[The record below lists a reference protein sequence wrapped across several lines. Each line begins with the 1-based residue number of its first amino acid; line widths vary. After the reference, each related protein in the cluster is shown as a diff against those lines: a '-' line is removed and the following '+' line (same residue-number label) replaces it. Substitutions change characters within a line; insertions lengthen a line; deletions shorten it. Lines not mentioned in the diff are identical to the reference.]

1 MDVSMAQSPAIDIL
15 QTAAMPTHDPDAF
28 DRQFH
33 VHRCYLAADPIP
45 ADVGM
50 RIRGIAAGGARRIDA
65 QVMDACPNAGIIA
78 SFGVGVDRVDVD
90 EARRRGI
97 VVTNTPE
104 VLTEEVADLAMAL
117 LLATI
122 RRIPAADR
130 FLRDGLWQ
138 QGRFPLSASLRG
150 RTVGILG
157 LGQIGKAI
165 ARRLAGFGIEAAY
178 CGRTRQP
185 EVALP
190 YHATVLE
197 LAQHVDTLIV
207 VTPGG
212 AGTAN
217 LVDAKVLSA
226 LGPDGVLINIARGSV
241 VDQVALIEALRSKRI
256 LAAGLDVFADEP
268 RVPAELVA
276 MDNAVL
282 TPHIGSSSLR
292 TWQDMSQ
299 VVLDNLVAWF
309 RESRALTPV

>member
-1 MDVSMAQSPAIDIL
+1 MSQLRTIEIL

-28 DRQFH
+28 DRQFQI
-33 VHRCYLAADPIP
+33 HRHYLAADPIP
-45 ADVGM
+45 ANIAT

-65 QVMDACPNAGIIA
+65 QVFDACPDVAIIA
-78 SFGVGVDRVDVD
+78 SFGVGTDRVDVD

-97 VVTNTPE
+97 VVTNTPH

-130 FLRDGLWQ
+130 FLRDGLWEK
-138 QGRFPLSASLRG
+138 GRFPLSPSLRG

-157 LGQIGKAI
+157 LGHIGKAI
-165 ARRLAGFGIEAAY
+165 ARRLAGFDVKAAY
-178 CGRTRQP
+178 CGRSKQAG
-185 EVALP
+185 VALP
-190 YHATVLE
+190 YYATPLE
-197 LAQHVDTLIV
+197 LAQHTDTLIV

-212 AGTAN
+212 AGTTN

-226 LGPDGVLINIARGSV
+226 LGPDGILINISRGSV
-241 VDQVALIEALRSKRI
+241 VDQPALIEALRSKRI

-268 RVPAELVA
+268 RVPPELVA
-276 MDNAVL
+276 MDNVVL
-282 TPHIGSSSLR
+282 TPHVGSSSLR

-309 RESRALTPV
+309 GEGRALTPV

>member
-1 MDVSMAQSPAIDIL
+1 MSQLRTIEIL
-15 QTAAMPTHDPDAF
+15 QTAAMPTQDPEAF
-28 DRQFH
+28 DRQFQ
-33 VHRCYLAADPIP
+33 VHRHYLAADPIP
-45 ADVGM
+45 GDIATRV
-50 RIRGIAAGGARRIDA
+50 RGIAAGGARRIDA
-65 QVMDACPNAGIIA
+65 RVLDACPEVAIIA

-97 VVTNTPE
+97 VVTNTPH

-130 FLRDGLWQ
+130 FLRDGLWEK
-138 QGRFPLSASLRG
+138 GRFPLSPSLRG

-157 LGQIGKAI
+157 LGHIGKAI
-165 ARRLAGFGIEAAY
+165 ARRLAGFDVKVAY
-178 CGRTRQP
+178 CGRGRQP
-185 EVALP
+185 DVALP
-190 YHATVLE
+190 YHATPLE

-212 AGTAN
+212 ADTAN
-217 LVDAKVLSA
+217 LIDAKVLSA
-226 LGPDGVLINIARGSV
+226 LGSDGILVNISRGSV
-241 VDQVALIEALRSKRI
+241 VDQAALIEALASKRI

-268 RVPAELVA
+268 RVPPELIA
-276 MDNAVL
+276 MDSVVL

-292 TWQDMSQ
+292 TWHDMSQ

-309 RESRALTPV
+309 REGRALTPV